1 VINQSATRPSGARPF
16 TAALSPEVKAYQ
28 QLVDDGLVESRRG
41 RGMFVN
47 SGARELLLAGE
58 RQRFLGE
65 EWPRIYANFRR
76 LGLRAEELL
85 AANGGWPTESAAP
98 KTGEPKSPDEE
109 S

>member
-1 VINQSATRPSGARPF
+1 
-16 TAALSPEVKAYQ
+16 
-28 QLVDDGLVESRRG
+28 
-41 RGMFVN
+41 MFVN

-85 AANGGWPTESAAP
+85 GANGGRPAENAAP